1 MNIDGVN
8 TGIVLDHI
16 QAGKSMQIYE
26 YLGLEK
32 LDSCV
37 AVIQNVRSGKYGKKD
52 IIKIDE
58 IIDLNLEVLGFFDSN
73 ITVNYIKDGK
83 LMDKKHLELPMHL
96 TDVIKC
102 KNPRCITQYE
112 DVGEIDFYLVDAEKK
127 LYRCEYCDSYTT
139 FIDD

>member
-1 MNIDGVN
+1 MNIDGVT

-26 YLGLEK
+26 YLRLNE
-32 LDSCV
+32 LQSCV

-58 IIDLNLEVLGFFDSN
+58 LIDLNLDVLGYFDPN

-83 LMDKKHLELPMHL
+83 LLEKKHLALPDRL
-96 TDVIKC
+96 EDVLKC
-102 KNPRCITQYE
+102 KNPRCITSCEQ
-112 DVGEIDFYLVDAEKK
+112 EIPHIFKLADRKK
-127 LYRCEYCDSYTT
+127 KTYRCIYCDTLVRVK
-139 FIDD
+139 